1 MTSKAL
7 GPSPAPWE
15 VFLLLLMLA
24 NLQAAV
30 VLDANI
36 SVISF
41 LFWVYSFINVFIYFY
56 FH

>member
-41 LFWVYSFINVFIYFY
+41 LFWVYSFINVFISFY